1 MMNSPPF
8 SMPSDPLLLREAA
21 ERIEAE
27 MRRRRST
34 NRLKD
39 YRPYPKQR
47 EFHAAGKFA
56 HERLFMAGNQLGKT
70 LAGAAEWAMHL
81 TGRYPDWWEGKV
93 FDRPPRLWAAG
104 INGKALREGAQKA
117 LIGPPEDE
125 GQWGTGWIPKDCLLS
140 TARARGQVDV
150 LDHVQVRW
158 GGGGDFGT
166 DTAYCGFKTYEEGR
180 LAWQG
185 PTLDGVWFDEE
196 PTLDIYSEGLT
207 RTQARGLF
215 AMITF
220 TPLLGMSEVVA
231 SFLLEG
237 RGETS
242 CDT

>member
-1 MMNSPPF
+1 
-8 SMPSDPLLLREAA
+8 LLREAA

-81 TGRYPDWWEGKV
+81 SGRYPGWWEGKV
-93 FDRPPRLWAAG
+93 FDKPPRLWAAG

-125 GQWGTGWIPKDCLLS
+125 GQWGTGWIPKECILS

-158 GGGGDFGT
+158 AAGAT
-166 DTAYCGFKTYEEGR
+166 S
-180 LAWQG
+180 G
-185 PTLDGVWFDEE
+185 PTRPIAVSRPTRKGVS
-196 PTLDIYSEGLT
+196 P
-207 RTQARGLF
+207 
-215 AMITF
+215 
-220 TPLLGMSEVVA
+220 
-231 SFLLEG
+231 G
-237 RGETS
+237 RGRRSTASGSTRNHRSTS
-242 CDT
+242 TPKV